1 MIFRLFQRSVSLA
14 RTAPLTMGNRTFSE
28 TVSMRKTYKFKL
40 QHQSNTIKIGNMLD
54 DMYKIHVHVMKLQRR
69 YYRLFGK
76 NVSAF
81 TMNQHITKLKK
92 RTKPHWNALPSQ
104 VVQDV
109 VLRMGKAYDAFF
121 QNIKDRKE
129 GKTTRKVG
137 RPHIKPQH
145 KYNSMTF
152 TQAGYVLEDN
162 RIKIKC
168 IDTWFTFHKHR
179 EIQGTIKTIT
189 IKRDNCGDYWICFS
203 CDNVDDSEPK
213 PKTGKR
219 AGFDFGLKTFL
230 TTSDGDKIN
239 SPQFLKKSL
248 NTLKSL
254 NKSLSRKIK
263 GSGNWYRA
271 KRALARQYRK
281 VTWQRLDWQWKLATK
296 LCTEYDILGFETL
309 NIDGM
314 KRLWGRK
321 ISDLAFY
328 LFIQIIEQKCIKHH
342 KTFIQ
347 IGRWTA
353 TTKRCHVCGHHNN
366 EITLADREWTC
377 PKCNTCHDRDE
388 NAAKVVLQ
396 AAIEQAGLAA

>member
-14 RTAPLTMGNRTFSE
+14 RTAPLRMRNSIFSE

-40 QHQSNTIKIGNMLD
+40 QNQSNTIKIGNLLD
-54 DMYKIHVHVMKLQRR
+54 DMYHIHVHVMKLQRR
-69 YYRLFGK
+69 YYRMFGK
-76 NVSAF
+76 NISAW
-81 TMNQHITKLKK
+81 TMTQHITKLKK
-92 RTKPHWNALPSQ
+92 RTKPHWNQLPSQ

-121 QNIKDRKE
+121 QNIKERKE

-152 TQAGYVLEDN
+152 TQAGYVLENN

-168 IDTWFTFHKHR
+168 IDTWFSFHKHR
-179 EIQGTIKTIT
+179 EIEGTIKTIT

-296 LCTEYDILGFETL
+296 LCTEYDTLVFENL
-309 NIDGM
+309 SLEGM

-321 ISDLAFY
+321 ISDLSFY
-328 LFIQIIEQKCIKHH
+328 QFIQIIEQKCIKHH

-347 IGRWTA
+347 IGTWTA
-353 TTKRCHVCGHHNN
+353 TTKPCSNCGYYNKDL
-366 EITLADREWTC
+366 TLKDRQWTC
-377 PKCNTCHDRDE
+377 SECGSHHDRDI
-388 NAAKVVLQ
+388 NAAINIK
-396 AAIEQAGLAA
+396 QAGLAA